1 MDFCGARRAERER
14 ERASSSK
21 KEIYIYP
28 PPIKQTRPRL
38 APSFYAPPPLSTT
51 KKEAFFLDHEFCS
64 KKQKKKQKRWWTCNN
79 HFTFPRTHART
90 RVNMSSAVS
99 DSARVVRLFC
109 LVSLLARA
117 ASTREGSFCGRRIL
131 CNVFPDD
138 PPGWILS
145 LSMGLSPSSS
155 SAIRSRP
162 DMS

>member
-1 MDFCGARRAERER
+1 MDFCGAEESRER
-14 ERASSSK
+14 ESSSK
-21 KEIYIYP
+21 KERNISP

-38 APSFYAPPPLSTT
+38 APPLSTN

-64 KKQKKKQKRWWTCNN
+64 KKQKKIKRDGGRVIITLLF
-79 HFTFPRTHART
+79 HARTHART

-131 CNVFPDD
+131 QRFP
-138 PPGWILS
+138 
-145 LSMGLSPSSS
+145 
-155 SAIRSRP
+155 R
-162 DMS
+162 